1 MELISLFSENI
12 KININHFTIIFSNV
26 LRLSQDE
33 IIYIYIS
40 PDQINNTSENGQQY
54 SIKHRKSR
62 ISYKRSSFRNFIVS
76 GYTLEQQASDIL
88 DALAREVFQYESI
101 GDSLYVHLSTEKL
114 NLDKPDSDDEK
125 LEEDGSSL
133 YEIINAQ
140 ATMEDLILPQELKDR
155 IKRNLKVMKY
165 RGVLL
170 DDWGLKD
177 VAGLKNKLS
186 LSLNFIGSSGTG
198 KTFAAEVIANELQ
211 KPLMTVDYSS
221 LESKYVGDTSKH
233 IKTVFKAASKHEAV
247 LFFDEADSFLGRRME
262 NVKQSYDA
270 AVNNSRSVM
279 LMELAKFDGVI
290 IFATNLVSN
299 YDPAFRRRILDHI
312 EFPLPDEEA
321 RAIILEKHTP
331 PNLPGGKDLD
341 FKLLASKSEGLSAAE
356 IANVVYKSCILLL
369 DRLDLND
376 PDLRTCADDFLVSI
390 EEVQKSRELIK
401 DSKETSGIKLNPVNL
416 DSIIKP
422 ADRDIA
428 NSLDPNSNDSTTES
442 QDENNVN
449 FDHPPLNDMTQ
460 ENNSE
465 RVYPQVTAE

>member
-1 MELISLFSENI
+1 MKLTSLFPADKSS
-12 KININHFTIIFSNV
+12 NINQFTINAFNV
-26 LRLSQDE
+26 LTFNPDE
-33 IIYIYIS
+33 IKFLYIS
-40 PDQINNTSENGQQY
+40 PQKIENTAKDKIPYPLKS
-54 SIKHRKSR
+54 RKSCF
-62 ISYKRSSFRNFIVS
+62 SEKRSYLREFIIS
-76 GYTLEQQASDIL
+76 GYMSEKQASDIL
-88 DALAREVFQYESI
+88 DALTKEPFQDDSI
-101 GDSLYVHLSTEKL
+101 GDSLYIHLSTEEL
-114 NLDKPDSDDEK
+114 NLDKPDFDDEK
-125 LEEDGSSL
+125 SEEDGSDL

-140 ATMEDLILPQELKDR
+140 ATMEDLILPKELKDR

-165 RGVLL
+165 RSVLL

-233 IKTVFKAASKHEAV
+233 IKTVFKAASKHGAV

-376 PDLRTCADDFLVSI
+376 PELRTCEKDFLVSI

-416 DSIIKP
+416 DSIIKS
-422 ADRDIA
+422 ADGDIA
-428 NSLDPNSNDSTTES
+428 NPLAPNSNDSTTES

-449 FDHPPLNDMTQ
+449 SDRPPLNDINQ
-460 ENNSE
+460 ESNSE
-465 RVYPQVTAE
+465 GVYPQVTVE

>member
-1 MELISLFSENI
+1 MKIVSLFAIEKNQDLYSYIENKKNKI
-12 KININHFTIIFSNV
+12 KSISNADYLFV
-26 LRLSQDE
+26 SSSIGE
-33 IIYIYIS
+33 ITHLLGS
-40 PDQINNTSENGQQY
+40 NNQY
-54 SIKHRKSR
+54 VSRSRKSPF
-62 ISYKRSSFRNFIVS
+62 SEMRSCLREFSIS
-76 GYTLEQQASDIL
+76 GYESEEQASTIL
-88 DALAREVFQYESI
+88 DLLTNDPFKDV
-101 GDSLYVHLSTEKL
+101 SL
-114 NLDKPDSDDEK
+114 
-125 LEEDGSSL
+125 GSSL
-133 YEIINAQ
+133 HIHLGEKERNIDNSNNNLSKENINLFEIISPQ
-140 ATMEDLILPQELKDR
+140 ATMADLILPKELKDR

-165 RGVLL
+165 RDVLL

-233 IKTVFKAASKHEAV
+233 IKTVFKAAAKHGAV

-290 IFATNLVSN
+290 IFATNLISN

-331 PNLPGGKDLD
+331 ANLPGGKELD
-341 FKLLASKSEGLSAAE
+341 FQLLAAQSDGLSAAE
-356 IANVVYKSCILLL
+356 IANVVYKSCILLV
-369 DRLDLND
+369 DRLDTNA
-376 PDLRTCADDFLVSI
+376 PDLKTCTEDFLISI
-390 EEVQKSRELIK
+390 KEVQKSRELIK
-401 DSKETSGIKLNPVNL
+401 DTKESPGIKLNPVSL

-422 ADRDIA
+422 IEQDTA
-428 NSLDPNSNDSTTES
+428 NSSEQNSNNPTTENC
-442 QDENNVN
+442 DENNVSP
-449 FDHPPLNDMTQ
+449 DYPPLNDLTQ
-460 ENNSE
+460 TNNAE
-465 RVYPQVTAE
+465 GVPPQLAMAE

>member
-1 MELISLFSENI
+1 VKIVSLFSIEKNHSLHSYIEDKKNKI
-12 KININHFTIIFSNV
+12 KAISNADY
-26 LRLSQDE
+26 LFLSSSIDE
-33 IIYIYIS
+33 ITHLFGSKDQYIYRSRKSPFSEMRSYLREFSIS
-40 PDQINNTSENGQQY
+40 GYESEEQASTILDLVTSEPFKDNSLG
-54 SIKHRKSR
+54 
-62 ISYKRSSFRNFIVS
+62 SYLHIHLGGKETKIDNSNDNNLSKENL
-76 GYTLEQQASDIL
+76 TL
-88 DALAREVFQYESI
+88 F
-101 GDSLYVHLSTEKL
+101 
-114 NLDKPDSDDEK
+114 
-125 LEEDGSSL
+125 
-133 YEIINAQ
+133 EIIKPQ
-140 ATMEDLILPQELKDR
+140 ATMEDLILPKELKDR

-165 RGVLL
+165 RSVLL

-186 LSLNFIGSSGTG
+186 LSLNFIGASGTG

-233 IKTVFKAASKHEAV
+233 IKTVFKAASKHAAV

-279 LMELAKFDGVI
+279 LIELAKFDGVI

-331 PNLPGGKDLD
+331 ANFPGGQELD
-341 FKLLASKSEGLSAAE
+341 FQLLAAKSEGLSAAE

-376 PDLRTCADDFLVSI
+376 PDLRTCTEDFLVSI
-390 EEVQKSRELIK
+390 EEVKKSRELIK

-416 DSIIKP
+416 DSLTKP
-422 ADRDIA
+422 VERDIE
-428 NSLDPNSNDSTTES
+428 NPLDPNSNNSTTES

-449 FDHPPLNDMTQ
+449 SDHPPLNDIIQ
-460 ENNSE
+460 ESDSE
-465 RVYPQVTAE
+465 EPSAV

>member
-1 MELISLFSENI
+1 MKIVSLFSIEKNHSLHSYIEDKKNKI
-12 KININHFTIIFSNV
+12 KAISNADY
-26 LRLSQDE
+26 LFLSSSIDE
-33 IIYIYIS
+33 ITHLFGSKDQYIYRSRKSPFSEMRSYLREFSIS
-40 PDQINNTSENGQQY
+40 GYESEEQASTILDLVTSEPFKDNSLG
-54 SIKHRKSR
+54 
-62 ISYKRSSFRNFIVS
+62 SYLHIHLGGKETKIDNSNDNNLSKENL
-76 GYTLEQQASDIL
+76 TL
-88 DALAREVFQYESI
+88 F
-101 GDSLYVHLSTEKL
+101 
-114 NLDKPDSDDEK
+114 
-125 LEEDGSSL
+125 
-133 YEIINAQ
+133 EIIKPQ
-140 ATMEDLILPQELKDR
+140 ATMEDLILPKELKDR

-165 RGVLL
+165 RSVLL

-186 LSLNFIGSSGTG
+186 LSLNFIGASGTG

-233 IKTVFKAASKHEAV
+233 IKTVFKAASKHAAV

-279 LMELAKFDGVI
+279 LIELAKFDGVI

-331 PNLPGGKDLD
+331 ANFPGGQELD
-341 FKLLASKSEGLSAAE
+341 FQLLAAKSEGLSAAE

-376 PDLRTCADDFLVSI
+376 PDLRTCTEDFLVSI
-390 EEVQKSRELIK
+390 EEVKKSRELIK

-416 DSIIKP
+416 DSLTKP
-422 ADRDIA
+422 VERDIE
-428 NSLDPNSNDSTTES
+428 NPLDPNSNNSTTES

-449 FDHPPLNDMTQ
+449 SDHPPLNDIIQ
-460 ENNSE
+460 ESDSE
-465 RVYPQVTAE
+465 EPSAV

>member
-1 MELISLFSENI
+1 MHLISLFP
-12 KININHFTIIFSNV
+12 
-26 LRLSQDE
+26 QDE
-33 IIYIYIS
+33 SLRINQFANKALDAMQINYVYIS
-40 PDQINNTSENGQQY
+40 AQQIKNNNLEKY
-54 SIKHRKSR
+54 PLKSR
-62 ISYKRSSFRNFIVS
+62 ISCFSEKRSSIRNFIIS
-76 GYTLEQQASDIL
+76 GYVSEKQASDIL
-88 DALAREVFQYESI
+88 DALTKEPFQDESI

-114 NLDKPDSDDEK
+114 DIDQPDSGNDKSDK
-125 LEEDGSSL
+125 DSSGL
-133 YEIINAQ
+133 FEIITPQ
-140 ATMEDLILPQELKDR
+140 ATMEDLILPKEMKDR

-165 RGVLL
+165 RDVLL

-177 VAGLKNKLS
+177 VAGLKNKVS

-211 KPLMTVDYSS
+211 KPLMTVDYAS
-221 LESKYVGDTSKH
+221 LESKYPGDTSKH
-233 IKTVFKAASKHEAV
+233 IKTVFKAASKYEAV

-331 PNLPGGKDLD
+331 ANLPGGKELD
-341 FKLLASKSEGLSAAE
+341 FQLLATKSDGLSAAE
-356 IANVVYKSCILLL
+356 IANVVYKSCILLV
-369 DRLDLND
+369 DRLDLNA
-376 PDLRTCADDFLVSI
+376 PDLKTCTEDFLISI
-390 EEVQKSRELIK
+390 KEVQKSRELIK
-401 DSKETSGIKLNPVNL
+401 DTKESPGIKLNPVSL

-422 ADRDIA
+422 VQQDTT
-428 NSLDPNSNDSTTES
+428 NSSEQNSNNPTTENC
-442 QDENNVN
+442 DENNVN
-449 FDHPPLNDMTQ
+449 PDYPLLNDLTQ
-460 ENNSE
+460 TNNAE
-465 RVYPQVTAE
+465 GVPPQLAMAE

>member
-1 MELISLFSENI
+1 MKIVSLFSIEKNHSLHSYIEDKKNKI
-12 KININHFTIIFSNV
+12 KTISNADY
-26 LRLSQDE
+26 LFLSPSIDE
-33 IIYIYIS
+33 ITHLFGSKDQYIHRSRKSPFSEMRSYLREFSIS
-40 PDQINNTSENGQQY
+40 GYESEEQASTILDLVTSEPFKDNSLG
-54 SIKHRKSR
+54 
-62 ISYKRSSFRNFIVS
+62 SYLHIHLGGKETKIDNSNNNNLSKENL
-76 GYTLEQQASDIL
+76 TL
-88 DALAREVFQYESI
+88 F
-101 GDSLYVHLSTEKL
+101 
-114 NLDKPDSDDEK
+114 
-125 LEEDGSSL
+125 
-133 YEIINAQ
+133 EIIKPQ
-140 ATMEDLILPQELKDR
+140 ATMEDLILPKELKDR

-165 RGVLL
+165 RSVLL

-186 LSLNFIGSSGTG
+186 LSLNFIGASGTG

-233 IKTVFKAASKHEAV
+233 IKTVFKAASKHGAV

-279 LMELAKFDGVI
+279 LIELAKFDGVI

-331 PNLPGGKDLD
+331 ANFPGGQELD
-341 FKLLASKSEGLSAAE
+341 FQLLAAKSEGLSAAE

-376 PDLRTCADDFLVSI
+376 PDLRTCTEDFLVSI
-390 EEVQKSRELIK
+390 EEVKKSRELIK

-416 DSIIKP
+416 DSLTKP
-422 ADRDIA
+422 VEGDIE
-428 NSLDPNSNDSTTES
+428 NPLDPNSNNSTTES

-449 FDHPPLNDMTQ
+449 SDHPPLNDIIQ
-460 ENNSE
+460 ESDSE
-465 RVYPQVTAE
+465 EPSAV

>member
-1 MELISLFSENI
+1 
-12 KININHFTIIFSNV
+12 
-26 LRLSQDE
+26 
-33 IIYIYIS
+33 
-40 PDQINNTSENGQQY
+40 
-54 SIKHRKSR
+54 
-62 ISYKRSSFRNFIVS
+62 
-76 GYTLEQQASDIL
+76 
-88 DALAREVFQYESI
+88 
-101 GDSLYVHLSTEKL
+101 
-114 NLDKPDSDDEK
+114 
-125 LEEDGSSL
+125 
-133 YEIINAQ
+133 
-140 ATMEDLILPQELKDR
+140 
-155 IKRNLKVMKY
+155 MKY
-165 RGVLL
+165 RSVLL

-186 LSLNFIGSSGTG
+186 LSLNFIGASGTG

-233 IKTVFKAASKHEAV
+233 IKTVFKAASKHAAV

-279 LMELAKFDGVI
+279 LIELAKFDGVI

-331 PNLPGGKDLD
+331 ANFPGGQELD
-341 FKLLASKSEGLSAAE
+341 FQLLAAKSEGLSAAE

-376 PDLRTCADDFLVSI
+376 PDLRTCTEDFLVSI
-390 EEVQKSRELIK
+390 EEVKKSRELIK

-416 DSIIKP
+416 DSLTKP
-422 ADRDIA
+422 VERDIE
-428 NSLDPNSNDSTTES
+428 NPLDPNSNNSTTES

-449 FDHPPLNDMTQ
+449 SDHPPLNDIIQ
-460 ENNSE
+460 ESDSE
-465 RVYPQVTAE
+465 EPSAV

>member
-1 MELISLFSENI
+1 MRIISLFSIEKNPVLYSYIENKIHKI
-12 KININHFTIIFSNV
+12 KTTSNTNYLLLSSSLEEIKYLIENNNQYTCKSRKSPFSELRSCLREFSVSGHTSEEQAGAILDV
-26 LRLSQDE
+26 LTSEPFKDNSIGNSLHIHLGQQE
-33 IIYIYIS
+33 IS
-40 PDQINNTSENGQQY
+40 PDNLNNNDLS
-54 SIKHRKSR
+54 K
-62 ISYKRSSFRNFIVS
+62 
-76 GYTLEQQASDIL
+76 
-88 DALAREVFQYESI
+88 ESI
-101 GDSLYVHLSTEKL
+101 GLFEM
-114 NLDKPDSDDEK
+114 
-125 LEEDGSSL
+125 
-133 YEIINAQ
+133 IIPQ
-140 ATMEDLILPQELKDR
+140 ATMEDLILPKDIKDR

-165 RGVLL
+165 RSVLL

-186 LSLNFIGSSGTG
+186 LSLNFIGASGTG

-233 IKTVFKAASKHEAV
+233 IKTVFKAASKHGAV

-279 LMELAKFDGVI
+279 LIELAKFDGVI

-331 PNLPGGKDLD
+331 ANFPGGQELD
-341 FKLLASKSEGLSAAE
+341 FQLLAAKSEGLSAAE

-376 PDLRTCADDFLVSI
+376 PDLRTCTEDFLVSI
-390 EEVQKSRELIK
+390 EEVKKSRELIK

-416 DSIIKP
+416 DSLTKP
-422 ADRDIA
+422 VEGDIE
-428 NSLDPNSNDSTTES
+428 NPLDPNSNNSTTES

-449 FDHPPLNDMTQ
+449 SDHPPLNDIIQ
-460 ENNSE
+460 ESDSE
-465 RVYPQVTAE
+465 EPSAV